1 MLAISHGFDIIP
13 RNRSVM
19 RQTGKY
25 AILLTLLMIGTS
37 LAGCL
42 SIVDDIIDEIEDSS
56 DDYPSLELGERARGG
71 PRDVA
76 EEQILLRRHVVQG
89 FVFDL
94 EISVGKDMMASCC
107 GGVDLSRRRIFE
119 QRGGSV
125 SK

>member
-13 RNRSVM
+13 RNRSFM

-56 DDYPSLELGERARGG
+56 DDYPSLELGEHARAS
-71 PRDVA
+71 PALQTYDA
-76 EEQILLRRHVVQG
+76 CSDLLE
-89 FVFDL
+89 D
-94 EISVGKDMMASCC
+94 S
-107 GGVDLSRRRIFE
+107 
-119 QRGGSV
+119 
-125 SK
+125 